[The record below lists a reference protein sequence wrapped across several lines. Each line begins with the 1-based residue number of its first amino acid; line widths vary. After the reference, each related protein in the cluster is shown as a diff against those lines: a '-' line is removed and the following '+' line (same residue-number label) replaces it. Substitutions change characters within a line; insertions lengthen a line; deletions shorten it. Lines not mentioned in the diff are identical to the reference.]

1 MFPATFLRQFSN
13 LRLTISPDIIVTLF
27 LATVLPG
34 FLAVRTAQAQ
44 YMYLDSNG
52 DGVNT
57 AADVITA
64 AGPTTFDVWL
74 RTDKRRDGSDA
85 LCSNGTRPLTIN
97 SYEVVVRAS
106 GGTVTWGARSNLQ
119 SGMSID
125 LGSRVAPSSTEMYMG
140 FLGPTILPPGDYK
153 LCRVSVSA
161 LSGTP
166 SLGIVA
172 QANTLSS
179 TSCVTEFGSQCD
191 GLDFDNTL
199 KLGQDWFDT
208 DGLVYSLGET
218 SNSPPSI
225 AAVSPMSAVTGEVT
239 SQDVGAVDPNGDV
252 VSLSLQ
258 TTTPIPTLALLSSTP
273 GSASARLHARPFR
286 HDAGD
291 YTATLTA
298 ADEEAA
304 STATV
309 SVRVTEG
316 PGHLPVLLL
325 PPKIRMIAGTALDL
339 RIAASDSDG
348 DPIAFAKAEGPAFAR
363 VITQG
368 AGLAATAG
376 RIYLRPTV
384 CDVGTWTLSIRGDA
398 ADGSAEARTS
408 VEVLPASIPTA
419 APPAPAL
426 TLGAGVATGDFDGD
440 GIQDAAVARETV
452 VGTMVVFRGDGA
464 GGLTP
469 IGEYPLGLAYRTL
482 ESGDWNS
489 DGSCDLA
496 AGSFS
501 SGPLKIFY
509 GARGGAFAPAVDYPE
524 IVGASGL
531 RRADVNGDGRD
542 DLVVSSEGT
551 LPAVLLGT
559 GGAGLI
565 VASRIPA
572 GGMTKDVC
580 LGDFDSDGYPD
591 VALAGWSPSRLILY
605 RGRGDGTF
613 GSPSSI
619 PLAFNP
625 YGICSGDFNEDGR
638 LDIATSA
645 AFGDQIVGVFGD
657 GRGGFTVP
665 SMLVRGPSF
674 TDAIVATDWNA
685 DGHLDLYSTTESGP
699 SQIYLGRGNGTFAD
713 TPALGSTGGGR
724 DVTATDMNDDGR
736 PDLVLVNGTVT
747 VVINRT
753 PFAPS
758 ADARAYQEN
767 TNRAIPTTQSSTTMN
782 LRLEPVAASF
792 TVTDVDA
799 ASVRLRS
806 PGTGSVES
814 IFAST
819 AKSAV
824 VGDTDGN
831 SVQELPVS
839 FAMTDVSKLFS
850 LLHGKQSIMTTL
862 DGSLADGRRF
872 CTRVTLT
879 IVAKG
884 SGTVAARVKPNPLN
898 PEGTLRF
905 GPVRAGEVTVRLFD
919 LNGRLVRTLLER
931 KFMTAGP
938 SEVRIDGKDSAGRTL
953 RSGVYFYR
961 IDGAGLNETGRFT
974 ILK

>member
-1 MFPATFLRQFSN
+1 MLFSG
-13 LRLTISPDIIVTLF
+13 I
-27 LATVLPG
+27 
-34 FLAVRTAQAQ
+34 LAVQTSQAQ
-44 YMYLDSNG
+44 YMYLDANG

-85 LCSNGTRPLTIN
+85 LCSSGTRPLSIN

-106 GGTVTWGARSNLQ
+106 GGTVTWGTRSNLQ

-125 LGSRVAPSSTEMYMG
+125 IGSRITPSSTEVYLG
-140 FLGPTILPPGDYK
+140 FLGTTVLPPGDYK
-153 LCRVSVSA
+153 LCRVTASLS
-161 LSGTP
+161 SGTP

-172 QANTLSS
+172 QATTLSIAYAA
-179 TSCVTEFGSQCD
+179 TMFGSACD
-191 GLDFDNTL
+191 GVDFDNTL

-208 DGLVYSLGET
+208 DGLAYSSGGA

-225 AAVSPMSAVTGEVT
+225 TAVNPMSAATGEVAY
-239 SQDVGAVDPNGDV
+239 QDVRAVDPNGDV

-258 TTTPIPTLALLSSTP
+258 TTTPIPTLTLFSSTA
-273 GSASARLHARPFR
+273 GSASARLHARPLR
-286 HDAGD
+286 HDAGN
-291 YTATLTA
+291 YTATLIA
-298 ADEEAA
+298 ADEGTA
-304 STATV
+304 STAIV
-309 SVRVTEG
+309 SVQVTEG

-325 PPKIRMIAGTALDL
+325 PPKIRMVAGTAFDL

-348 DPIAFAKAEGPAFAR
+348 DPIAFTKSEGPDFAR
-363 VITQG
+363 ITTQG
-368 AGLAATAG
+368 SGIAATAG
-376 RIYLRPTV
+376 RVYLRPTI
-384 CDVGTWTLSIRGDA
+384 CDIGTWTLSIRGDA
-398 ADGSAEARTS
+398 ADGSVEARTF
-408 VEVLPASIPTA
+408 VEVLSASTPSE

-426 TLGAGVATGDFDGD
+426 TLGSGVATGDFDGD
-440 GIQDAAVARETV
+440 GLQDVAVARETV
-452 VGTMVVFRGDGA
+452 AGTMVVFRGDGT
-464 GGLTP
+464 GGLVP
-469 IGEYPLGLAYRTL
+469 FGEYPLGLAYRTL

-509 GARGGAFAPAVDYPE
+509 GSRGGAFASAVDYPE

-542 DLVVSSEGT
+542 DLMVSSEGT

-559 GGAGLI
+559 GSAGLI
-565 VASRIPA
+565 LASRIPV
-572 GGMTKDVC
+572 GGMTKDAC
-580 LGDFDSDGYPD
+580 LGDFDSDGNPD
-591 VALAGWSPSRLILY
+591 VALAGWFPSRVILY

-613 GSPSSI
+613 GSPLSV

-638 LDIATSA
+638 LDIAASA
-645 AFGDQIVGVFGD
+645 AFGDQVVGVFGD
-657 GRGGFTVP
+657 GHGGMSVPTV
-665 SMLVRGPSF
+665 LARGPSF
-674 TDAIVATDWNA
+674 TDAIVAMDWNA

-713 TPALGSTGGGR
+713 APALLATGSGR
-724 DVTATDMNDDGR
+724 DVTAADMNDDGR
-736 PDLVLVNGTVT
+736 PDLVVVGGTVT

-753 PFAPS
+753 PSAPS
-758 ADARAYQEN
+758 AEARAFQEN
-767 TNRAIPTTQSSTTMN
+767 TNRAIPTTQSSTALN
-782 LRLEPVAASF
+782 LRLEPVATSF
-792 TVTDVDA
+792 TITGVDA
-799 ASVRLRS
+799 ASLRLRS

-819 AKSAV
+819 TKSAV

-831 SVQELPVS
+831 DVQELPVS
-839 FAMTDVSKLFS
+839 FAMSDVSRLFS
-850 LLHGKQSIMTTL
+850 LLHGKQSILATL

-872 CTRVTLT
+872 CSRVTLT

-884 SGTVAARVKPNPLN
+884 SGTVAARVEPNPLN

-905 GPVRAGEVTVRLFD
+905 GTLRAGEVTVRLFD
-919 LNGRLVRTLLER
+919 LSGRLVRTLLER
-931 KFMTAGP
+931 KSMTAGMN
-938 SEVRIDGKDSAGRTL
+938 EIRLDGKDSAGRAL

-961 IDGAGLNETGRFT
+961 IDGAGLDETGRFT
-974 ILK
+974 VLK